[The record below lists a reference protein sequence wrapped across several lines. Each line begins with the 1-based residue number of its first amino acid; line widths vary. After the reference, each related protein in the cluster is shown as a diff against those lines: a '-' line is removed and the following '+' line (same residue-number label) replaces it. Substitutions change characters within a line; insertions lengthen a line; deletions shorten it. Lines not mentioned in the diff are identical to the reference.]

1 VLCWPQRLPTV
12 QCLRRKKTTLLVVVI
27 IVNNQQRQQQTTH
40 DDDGDGDDD
49 DDIVC
54 LKPHPQ
60 QQQRKPTISDRLK
73 LMEYAVRGKITIE
86 RARPT
91 TDSLVNYKR
100 RTTTTTTTT
109 TMCCF
114 SHSNVSS
121 IPINIIGNPH
131 AVGQRPASQR
141 PLTCEATSSHGS
153 WHYALLQ
160 LPARWM
166 NE

>member
-1 VLCWPQRLPTV
+1 
-12 QCLRRKKTTLLVVVI
+12 LLVVVI

-40 DDDGDGDDD
+40 NDDGDGDDD
-49 DDIVC
+49 IVY
-54 LKPHPQ
+54 LKPQPQ
-60 QQQRKPTISDRLK
+60 QQQQKHTILDRLK

-100 RTTTTTTTT
+100 RTRRTRTTTTTMK

-121 IPINIIGNPH
+121 ICTNIIGNPH
-131 AVGQRPASQR
+131 AVGHRPARGPSHAR
-141 PLTCEATSSHGS
+141 PRQVMAHGTTRYCTAAS
-153 WHYALLQ
+153 R
-160 LPARWM
+160 PM